1 MIDPGMVAL
10 VGVDWGTSSLRVSA
24 MDTHGALLAEEK
36 SARGI
41 LTIAPGGFDAAL
53 GAVLSAWSVAP
64 TIPVVLSGMI
74 TSRNG
79 WRETPYLEAPCELAE
94 LAQSLMTHTDG
105 FGRRLYFVPGVQ
117 QLESGSADVMRG
129 EETELFG
136 WLARH
141 KGANAERVS
150 EPEERV
156 FLLPGTHSK
165 WVQTEGFTIK
175 SFVTCM
181 TGELF
186 ALLSEHSIL
195 SRLMT
200 SDRPANPAA
209 FTQGAKQ
216 GLAEPAKLSSMLFSA
231 RAMPLL
237 GLLPTDDIQDYLAGV
252 LIGAE
257 VATQVAGHE
266 RPIVVIGRGDLTER
280 YVSVLALA
288 GQSAERAEPGAAYA
302 GQFELALRAKLL

>member
-1 MIDPGMVAL
+1 MMDPGLVAL
-10 VGVDWGTSSLRVSA
+10 IGVDWGTSSLRVSA
-24 MDTHGALLAEEK
+24 MDAHGALLAEEK

-41 LTIAPGGFDAAL
+41 LTIEPDGFGVVLDS
-53 GAVLSAWSVAP
+53 VLSGWSVAP
-64 TIPVVLSGMI
+64 TVPVVLSGMI

-79 WRETPYLEAPCELAE
+79 WQETPYLEAPCEL
-94 LAQSLMTHTDG
+94 LALASSMLTHTDG
-105 FGRRLYFVPGVQ
+105 SGRSLYFVPGVQ
-117 QLESGSADVMRG
+117 QLESGTADVMRG

-136 WLARH
+136 WLARQRATNAQSLS
-141 KGANAERVS
+141 GAEKRT
-150 EPEERV
+150 

-165 WVQTEGFTIK
+165 WVQTEGTAIQ

-216 GLAEPAKLSSMLFSA
+216 GLAEPAKLLSKLFSV

-237 GLLPTDDIQDYLAGV
+237 GALPTDDVQDYLAGL

-257 VATQVAGHE
+257 VATQAATQE

-302 GQFELALRAKLL
+302 GQFELACRADLL